1 MPAKYDKDVKA
12 KAIRLVRM
20 CKIGSIPQLKP
31 RAQNRL
37 GSRLAGDAVTVAQS
51 AITGALGGCPDAG
64 SRRAGRDHRRVRCR
78 AGSWRA
84 YRGPPD
90 AAGVAGRFGSPDVC
104 AAALRRLCGSGHRG
118 LVATDMVA
126 VMTATMRQHPAAGRY
141 ARLPDEGLAVGPELA
156 DPTGVLAA
164 AFGDLASPL
173 IVGGGVLRYYLRPA
187 AAPPARG
194 AIEPRVRAQ
203 RRLWHPAG
211 GAAVPLLSHR
221 RAGCR
226 DRAPRYHRAPDP
238 GRTTAPLRTTGIRT
252 PPGPSP
258 RRPGRRAPRLARP
271 RRRPPSGHPR
281 RVRRRPAHHRADL
294 APVPRLCQTASP
306 TSAPPLPRPARGQD
320 VGHALVDAALSW
332 AYALATNGSRSIST
346 PQTRC
351 PGHSGSTPASARPDT
366 AGASDR
372 PRRAGLARRHRD
384 LPAATKN

>member
-1 MPAKYDKDVKA
+1 MPASTTRTSRRRRSGWSACARSAPSRSSSRERRTVW
-12 KAIRLVRM
+12 
-20 CKIGSIPQLKP
+20 G
-31 RAQNRL
+31 L
-37 GSRLAGDAVTVAQS
+37 GLAGDAVTVAQS

-78 AGSWRA
+78 AGSSRA
-84 YRGPPD
+84 CRGPPD
-90 AAGVAGRFGSPDVC
+90 AAGVVGRFGSPDVC

-118 LVATDMVA
+118 LVATDNGRMVA
-126 VMTATMRQHPAAGRY
+126 VMTATARQHPAAGRY

-194 AIEPRVRAQ
+194 AVEPRVRAQ

-226 DRAPRYHRAPDP
+226 DRAPRYHRPPDP

-271 RRRPPSGHPR
+271 RRRLPSGHPR

-294 APVPRLCQTASP
+294 AGPAPVPDGQPYIGPHRY
-306 TSAPPLPRPARGQD
+306 PP
-320 VGHALVDAALSW
+320 
-332 AYALATNGSRSIST
+332 
-346 PQTRC
+346 
-351 PGHSGSTPASARPDT
+351 
-366 AGASDR
+366 GAR
-372 PRRAGLARRHRD
+372 PRRRTRARRRRAQLGICPGYQWVSVD
-384 LPAATKN
+384 FDTANPLSRPFWLNVGFRPAGYGRGV